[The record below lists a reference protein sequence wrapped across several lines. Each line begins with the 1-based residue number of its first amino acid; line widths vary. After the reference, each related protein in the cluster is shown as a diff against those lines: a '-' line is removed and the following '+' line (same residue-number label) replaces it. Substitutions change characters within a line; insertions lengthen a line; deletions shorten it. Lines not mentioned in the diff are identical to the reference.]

1 MATLEPVGCAA
12 AAAASAAA
20 VADCSA
26 DWAETA
32 DLWDSEGK
40 PGATQADAAA
50 RKVERADR
58 ADLEAGAEDWEGLA
72 GLEGAAAQVE
82 GLEAR
87 VIRVDLEALQA
98 DSEGCVAV
106 AEAAEAG
113 LAPWADWAGGWEAIL
128 AEERAAAAVAAR
140 GAATAAAAAMVALDT
155 RACSR
160 DTRGTRRLP
169 LRSTT
174 SFCPS
179 VRILL
184 CRPGPST
191 RCPLNLSLRATERS
205 SALGCTCSE
214 YTCSR
219 RIRFS
224 RACWRVPARRCSRRR
239 RRRLAP
245 PGACERGS
253 FRASRGWAWGC
264 VRPSGSRRAESS
276 RPRRD
281 GDRREGAKA
290 MAAGMAVGLAERAG
304 AAETAAVR
312 A

>member
-1 MATLEPVGCAA
+1 M
-12 AAAASAAA
+12 
-20 VADCSA
+20 
-26 DWAETA
+26 
-32 DLWDSEGK
+32 
-40 PGATQADAAA
+40 
-50 RKVERADR
+50 
-58 ADLEAGAEDWEGLA
+58 GLA

-98 DSEGCVAV
+98 GSEGCVAA
-106 AEAAEAG
+106 AEAAAAG
-113 LAPWADWAGGWEAIL
+113 LAPWVDWAGGWEAIL
-128 AEERAAAAVAAR
+128 AEERAADAVAAR

-174 SFCPS
+174 NSCPS
-179 VRILL
+179 CRILL
-184 CRPGPST
+184 CPGPST

-239 RRRLAP
+239 RRRRAP

-281 GDRREGAKA
+281 GDRRGGEPAREEVTVEDLAGTVR
-290 MAAGMAVGLAERAG
+290 AAGMAGESARQAADDRRARRRWWRQSGTSRAMASCWWCCPERRWR
-304 AAETAAVR
+304 TSQR
-312 A
+312 NSRR